1 MRDTVRPWQIEP
13 RVMVHEAAFIAVL
26 SLIWARL
33 AASAGLLAAETLAY
47 AVLVLT
53 IPAGIGLARWAAW
66 RWGGPWPGRARL
78 FLFVPLMWFV
88 FGDLRRSIPM
98 FHAGHEDALLQAWD
112 LRLLGFSLPA
122 WFDGRLG
129 AWPTEALSLCYS
141 LFFVYLLAATVGWL
155 FAPAAK
161 ARAFY
166 AGLFTLYAVGFVG
179 YTTLPALGPYAT
191 MAFAHPVQGWGV
203 TRVLLAVVPFGTN
216 QADAF
221 PSLHCAVTAFILGFD
236 VMAGHR
242 RRAAWCTLPVALLWV
257 STLALRFHY
266 AVDVGAGFGLT
277 VLCLGLAAARL
288 PRAAA
293 RRFAA
298 STSANN
304 QGASA

>member
-1 MRDTVRPWQIEP
+1 MRDALRSWHIEP
-13 RVMVHEAAFIAVL
+13 RLMPHEVAFTAVL

-33 AASAGLLAAETLAY
+33 AAAAGPLAVETVVYAALA
-47 AVLVLT
+47 LT
-53 IPAGIGLARWAAW
+53 IPAGIGLARWAAR

-78 FLFVPLMWFV
+78 FAFVPLMWFV

-98 FHAGHEDALLQAWD
+98 FHAGHADALLQAWD

-129 AWPTEALSLCYS
+129 AGPTEALSLCYS
-141 LFFVYLLAATVGWL
+141 LFFVYLLSAAVGWL

-166 AGLFTLYAVGFVG
+166 AGLFTLYAAGFTG
-179 YTTLPALGPYAT
+179 YTILPALGPYAT
-191 MAFAHPVQGWGV
+191 MQFVHPVQGWGV
-203 TRVLLAVVPFGTN
+203 TRLLLAVVPFGTN

-236 VMAGHR
+236 VIAGHR
-242 RRAAWCTLPVALLWV
+242 RRAAWCALPVALLWV

-266 AVDVGAGFGLT
+266 AVDVAAGFALAA
-277 VLCLGLAAARL
+277 LCLGLAAVLL
-288 PRAAA
+288 PSAAA
-293 RRFAA
+293 RRPAA
-298 STSANN
+298 IPAAN